1 MQLGVGNFLKATA
14 ALQQT
19 IFADAVL
26 YLSEYNSNGAI
37 GFVINKP
44 YGRSLHEL
52 SEFRSAGYFPL
63 YDGGPVDAE
72 HLFFLHRR
80 PDLISGGTPAGH
92 ELYFGGQFADA
103 VSAIRSGAITSSDI
117 KIFVGYCGWDAGDL
131 EAEVA
136 EGSWTLLSGT
146 SQQVFAT
153 Y

>member
-1 MQLGVGNFLKATA
+1 MQLSAGIFLQATA

-26 YLSEYNSNGAI
+26 YLSECNSNGAI

-63 YDGGPVDAE
+63 YEGGPVDAE
-72 HLFFLHRR
+72 HLFFLHQR
-80 PDLISGGTPAGH
+80 PDLISGGSSAGH

-117 KIFVGYCGWDAGDL
+117 KVFVGYCGWDPGDL
-131 EAEVA
+131 EAEIA
-136 EGSWTLLSGT
+136 EGSWTLFSGN
-146 SQQVFAT
+146 SLQVFAE
-153 Y
+153 